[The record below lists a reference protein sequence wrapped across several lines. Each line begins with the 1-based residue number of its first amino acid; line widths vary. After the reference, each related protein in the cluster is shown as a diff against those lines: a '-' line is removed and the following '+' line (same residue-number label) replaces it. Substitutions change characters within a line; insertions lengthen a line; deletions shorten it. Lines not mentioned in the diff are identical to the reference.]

1 MEHGARRDDD
11 SQWRHSL
18 SPPLPTMDRSP
29 LPEDMQHRLCPSP
42 SHDPLRIAESRSPLP
57 YKEEVVM
64 DAQRIFSPTITIDT
78 HGRSPVHPW
87 SVGERIRPTQARKL
101 TLLRLGGSS
110 SAEASRMG
118 GSTEAVLVTR
128 WFLCCCVSQ
137 KCIAWAFVLPEGS
150 NHPKVV
156 VDASADSMTPGV
168 ARAPSMSP
176 LSMLPSSLKSDDV
189 IMARLR
195 GDDRQPVVARR
206 LRSAGP
212 TLHTFCLAPKCRHKE
227 SGAST
232 SRRWPRRAPD
242 ELYSTTSPIVH
253 LDDPR
258 RSHETHD
265 A

>member
-1 MEHGARRDDD
+1 MPLAITRSASHRREPKPLAIQRRSGDGRAAYILTHHYHRYPWPKPRASMVCWGEDKAY
-11 SQWRHSL
+11 SGSEAYAPSSGRFLVRGGL
-18 SPPLPTMDRSP
+18 S
-29 LPEDMQHRLCPSP
+29 H
-42 SHDPLRIAESRSPLP
+42 
-57 YKEEVVM
+57 
-64 DAQRIFSPTITIDT
+64 
-78 HGRSPVHPW
+78 
-87 SVGERIRPTQARKL
+87 
-101 TLLRLGGSS
+101 
-110 SAEASRMG
+110 G

-176 LSMLPSSLKSDDV
+176 LSTLPSSLKSDDV

-195 GDDRQPVVARR
+195 RDDRQPVVARR